1 MYGRYGNDQLNMVLV
16 LLSLALYLVFV
27 VTSWTFLYAVS
38 FMLMA
43 VALFRCL
50 SRNYDRRRAENGK
63 FLSLV
68 QPVTRWYRLRRTIRR
83 DKDHCYFK
91 CPNCGE
97 EHHIYGESHIEEL
110 AKKYQVKQIAKLPID
125 PVIATAVDGGAIEAC
140 KGEWLDAFAKAILE

>member
-1 MYGRYGNDQLNMVLV
+1 MIRNALQRFMYGRYGNDQLNMVLV

-43 VALFRCL
+43 AALFRCL

-83 DKDHCYFK
+83 DKNHCYFK
-91 CPNCGE
+91 CPNCGQQLRVPRGKGR
-97 EHHIYGESHIEEL
+97 ITVTCRGC
-110 AKKYQVKQIAKLPID
+110 
-125 PVIATAVDGGAIEAC
+125 GASFQE
-140 KGEWLDAFAKAILE
+140 KS

>member
-16 LLSLALYLVFV
+16 LLSLALYLVFA

-43 VALFRCL
+43 AALFRCL

-91 CPNCGE
+91 CPNCGQQLRVPRGKGR
-97 EHHIYGESHIEEL
+97 ITVTCRGC
-110 AKKYQVKQIAKLPID
+110 
-125 PVIATAVDGGAIEAC
+125 GASFQE
-140 KGEWLDAFAKAILE
+140 KS

>member
-16 LLSLALYLVFV
+16 LLSLALYLVFA
-27 VTSWTFLYAVS
+27 VTSWTVLYAVS

-91 CPNCGE
+91 CPNCGQQLRVPRGKGR
-97 EHHIYGESHIEEL
+97 ITVTCRGC
-110 AKKYQVKQIAKLPID
+110 
-125 PVIATAVDGGAIEAC
+125 GASFQE
-140 KGEWLDAFAKAILE
+140 KS

>member
-16 LLSLALYLVFV
+16 LLSLALYLVFA
-27 VTSWTFLYAVS
+27 VTSWTVLYAVS

-43 VALFRCL
+43 AALFRCL

-91 CPNCGE
+91 CPNCGQQLRVPRGKGR
-97 EHHIYGESHIEEL
+97 ITVTCRGC
-110 AKKYQVKQIAKLPID
+110 
-125 PVIATAVDGGAIEAC
+125 GASFQE
-140 KGEWLDAFAKAILE
+140 KS